1 MGPSMERLAG
11 FMPFSLTLPV
21 VSDLEDAASTTA
33 PPPGSPLG
41 GGGSLWSVIVTL
53 ELAERIG

>member
-41 GGGSLWSVIVTL
+41 GGAGHCGGWL
-53 ELAERIG
+53 